1 MDKREL
7 AKKWLEVR
15 DKVPDESD
23 LNIFIVDLYNVY
35 KEIYKDYPYGLK
47 YNIGTVLTWGRWEKL
62 DFLDDILFVKESIL
76 NVGDRVE
83 LTRDIKQY
91 KKGDKFRVIK
101 DLGIIVEVIH
111 EKDFIIMKA
120 GKYSRDFRKIEKG
133 LYI

>member
-7 AKKWLEVR
+7 AKKWLGVR
-15 DKVPDESD
+15 DKVPKEED
-23 LNIFIVDLYNVY
+23 LNIFIVDLYNAY
-35 KEIYKDYPYGLK
+35 KEIYKEYPYGLK

-62 DFLDDILFVKESIL
+62 DFLDDILFVKESTL

-83 LTRDIKQY
+83 LTRDRKHY

-101 DLGIIVEVIH
+101 DLGRIVEVIH
-111 EKDFIIMKA
+111 EKDFTIMKA
-120 GKYSRDFRKIEKG
+120 GKRSRDFRKIEKG